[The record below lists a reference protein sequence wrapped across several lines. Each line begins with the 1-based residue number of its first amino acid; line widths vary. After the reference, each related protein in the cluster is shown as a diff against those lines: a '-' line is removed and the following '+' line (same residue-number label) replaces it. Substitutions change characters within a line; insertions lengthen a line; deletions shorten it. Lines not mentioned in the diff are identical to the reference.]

1 MTDENLGLLLE
12 RFREFTI
19 DIEARKKRGQ
29 NDFNPLLCVQ
39 KIDDEENMH
48 SGFLYALL
56 NPYGEH
62 YQDDLFLKLF
72 VKSIGLQEWFG
83 STSGARVYKEY
94 RNIDIYITNG
104 KKHIIVE
111 NKTKAGD
118 QDRQIERYI
127 EAIAEADS
135 SDDMES
141 NELESS
147 ESETKQ
153 VNKAYENIAVLYL
166 TPDAKDPTQQSL
178 GKWEIQGDSL
188 VNENNQ
194 VRYKAISYKKHI
206 IKWLK
211 KALNEAGGIS
221 NLRMAIEC
229 YTDVVKRL
237 TGKKDDTMDLQ
248 AFFNKEENKHFLDI
262 ALGLAAKRD
271 ELVKMQFS
279 AIAREIENK
288 YKGHYKIHCGNDD
301 MNIWHNDFYNEKLKF
316 SIFVWYGSKWQV
328 VCFGVALDRNSYD
341 MTQTPTFIAEL
352 KTIGVDKIHKYTLK
366 TANKPKHP
374 IHLLENPEYR
384 LKDFTQERFINFF
397 ESVRKQTDE
406 FNQKIADDLAKGQD
420 SKLAKFLP
428 SEDD

>member
-12 RFREFTI
+12 RFREFNI

-39 KIDDEENMH
+39 KLDDEVNMH

-104 KKHIIVE
+104 EKHIIIE
-111 NKTKAGD
+111 NKIWARD
-118 QDRQIERYI
+118 QDTQIERYI
-127 EAIAEADS
+127 EAIAKADS

-188 VNENNQ
+188 INENNQ
-194 VRYKAISYKKHI
+194 VRYKAISYKEHI
-206 IKWLK
+206 IKWLDS
-211 KALNEAGGIS
+211 ALNEAGGIS

-237 TGKKDDTMDLQ
+237 TGKKDNTMDLQ
-248 AFFNKEENKHFLDI
+248 AFFNKEENKQFLDI
-262 ALGLAAKRD
+262 ALELVARRD
-271 ELVKMQFS
+271 ELATIQFS
-279 AIAREIENK
+279 AIAREIESR
-288 YKGHYKIHCGNDD
+288 YEGDYKIDYGDNYMD
-301 MNIWHNDFYNEKLKF
+301 IWHNKFYKDKEKFFCIYAWYDKNQQIIYLGVVLYKYDTTQNPAVLKELK
-316 SIFVWYGSKWQV
+316 SIFGVNDSVFHKDSLKKNYQGRFLLSKTH
-328 VCFGVALDRNSYD
+328 SY
-341 MTQTPTFIAEL
+341 A
-352 KTIGVDKIHKYTLK
+352 
-366 TANKPKHP
+366 
-374 IHLLENPEYR
+374 
-384 LKDFTQERFINFF
+384 LKDFTQEKFISFF

-406 FNQKIADDLAKGQD
+406 FNQKIKDDLAKGQD
-420 SKLAKFLP
+420 SKLAKFLL
-428 SEDD
+428 DNN